1 MKYTKKLNF
10 EEDPNY
16 NYLRGLF
23 IELLI
28 SLNFKND
35 LEFSWLSKFNNN
47 YGEDL
52 YAKKVN
58 KALNRRK
65 GSPQGRIL
73 KNIQNIM
80 GKEIKLDNNNQDKS
94 INTIE
99 TDQEKIEN
107 EIIEKNE
114 KKEALIFSPENKSNK
129 IIQETPSFNDV
140 KKEENKSENLT
151 QIAYLNMEI
160 IIEDSD
166 DSNKKK

>member
-1 MKYTKKLNF
+1 M
-10 EEDPNY
+10 
-16 NYLRGLF
+16 
-23 IELLI
+23 
-28 SLNFKND
+28 
-35 LEFSWLSKFNNN
+35 EFSWLSKFNNN

-65 GSPQGRIL
+65 GSLQGRIL

-114 KKEALIFSPENKSNK
+114 KKEALIFLLK
-129 IIQETPSFNDV
+129 IKVIKLFRIHQVS
-140 KKEENKSENLT
+140 
-151 QIAYLNMEI
+151 MM
-160 IIEDSD
+160 
-166 DSNKKK
+166 